1 MEWYEMGD
9 AGEHLRD
16 VIDAF
21 IDGFTNEREFSAEL
35 DAMGLTYEEQN
46 EIIRSEI
53 RVLETQIA
61 ESAQGTIH

>member
-1 MEWYEMGD
+1 M
-9 AGEHLRD
+9 
-16 VIDAF
+16 IDAF

-35 DAMGLTYEEQN
+35 DAMGLSYEEQN

>member
-1 MEWYEMGD
+1 
-9 AGEHLRD
+9 
-16 VIDAF
+16 
-21 IDGFTNEREFSAEL
+21 
-35 DAMGLTYEEQN
+35 MGLSYEEQN